1 MRVGANTAATAAS
14 FWKGKL
20 RELIF
25 TEPLS
30 DTEAAAMWTRT
41 LPLRELALVPMVD
54 FEAILNDGAGTNTGT
69 PAGTPPSVITK
80 LNKAILQAMK
90 NPELIKKLDESGAIA
105 IPGTPAEFATQIQQ
119 AIDRYQR
126 IAKIAKIQ
134 ID

>member
-1 MRVGANTAATAAS
+1 MRWCSVLTATPP
-14 FWKGKL
+14 GGV
-20 RELIF
+20 
-25 TEPLS
+25 S
-30 DTEAAAMWTRT
+30 DDTSRSPAGDQKRDKKSVT
-41 LPLRELALVPMVD
+41 LQLA
-54 FEAILNDGAGTNTGT
+54 